1 MTNLFNYTQKN
12 YWGGSWYPYWTLMIA
27 TIIFGFFGGDHFWL
41 RSPLSGLMK
50 LIVNIF
56 TLGLWY
62 FYDLIQILGNE
73 ESVKKYGLSAPLFG
87 PLGIGAGMF
96 RDKNTPA
103 DEPVAKSPFRYLA
116 YVILLLIPF
125 TFGIEYA
132 VAGDMGGAGF
142 KFLTSLF
149 FFILAPIG
157 IIYTIR
163 NAMDAIFLPNSLF
176 EQGTHHVFPASFF
189 LGPRGT
195 EAASILGPRDVPD
208 PNASCSSGLGAVFY
222 PFVELLKIGVESVIA
237 PAKAAVGAVSTAVT
251 TTAGVVTKGAETASG
266 VLDAVQGVASGLG
279 SLGSTVESGLQGAVD
294 KKIEEATRGLDEAV
308 SGIGSKVLVGGG
320 GGYSPG
326 ITEWGLMIGLC
337 STFAYY
343 ALKKWSAYVKER
355 KGVTEETSYNGVPI
369 PNEAP
374 KESA

>member
-1 MTNLFNYTQKN
+1 MTNLFNYTQKK

-27 TIIFGFFGGDHFWL
+27 TIVFGFFGGDHFWL
-41 RSPLSGLMK
+41 RSPLSGLLK
-50 LIVNIF
+50 FIVNIF

-62 FYDLIQILGNE
+62 FYDLVQILGNE
-73 ESVKKYGLSAPLFG
+73 ESVKKYGLSAPFLG

-96 RDKNTPA
+96 RDKNTPT

-116 YVILLLIPF
+116 YLILLFIPF

-163 NAMDAIFLPNSLF
+163 NAMDAIFLPTSLF

-208 PNASCSSGLGAVFY
+208 PNASCSSGLGAAFR
-222 PFVELLKIGVESVIA
+222 PLIEIA
-237 PAKAAVGAVSTAVT
+237 SIAVDNVMAPVKTAVGAVTSAVEAGAGAVEAAASTA
-251 TTAGVVTKGAETASG
+251 KG
-266 VLDAVQGVASGLG
+266 VLNAVDGVAQGVESAASSIG
-279 SLGSTVESGLQGAVD
+279 SLGSTIESGLQGAVD
-294 KKIEEATRGLDEAV
+294 KKIAEASA
-308 SGIGSKVLVGGG
+308 GIGSKVLVGGG
-320 GGYSPG
+320 SYSPG

-355 KGVTEETSYNGVPI
+355 KGNTEETSYNGIPI

-374 KESA
+374 KRSA